1 MNPQAQAAASLQHL
15 LTKRVA
21 RFADRVA
28 DWDAFADARDEP
40 YRRAQHRFIGAG
52 ASGKHDD
59 ANVIPAGHFTLSIM
73 FVPVGQGSPAHA
85 HEVEEVLFLLEGK
98 VMVFFEDGQGNR
110 AEAVLGPWGC
120 VSAPAGVIHG
130 YQNVGAEPAYL
141 QIMLGT
147 PRPDLMGYADPS
159 LRDRR
164 DEHLKSPC

>member
-1 MNPQAQAAASLQHL
+1 MDTQPQAAASLQHT

-28 DWDAFADARDEP
+28 DWDAFA
-40 YRRAQHRFIGAG
+40 G

-59 ANVIPAGHFTLSIM
+59 ATVIPAEHFTLSVM

-85 HEVEEVLFLLEGK
+85 HEVEEVLFLLKGR

-110 AEAVLGPWGC
+110 AEAVLGPWDC
-120 VSAPAGVIHG
+120 FSAPANVIHG
-130 YQNVGAEPAYL
+130 YHNVGAEPAYL
-141 QIMLGT
+141 QIMLGKA
-147 PRPDLMGYADPS
+147 RPDLPDYADQD

-164 DEHLKSPC
+164 DEHLKSPR